1 MVYHAALS
9 SEDVVVVAAGT
20 DALILMI
27 YSYLTF
33 MVKRRWVLDTRMTN
47 ALTSKQFVRMLVNVY
62 RGIIDLFFHYDILRG
77 LNLKPPHKLSLCM
90 TISY

>member
-33 MVKRRWVLDTRMTN
+33 MVKRRWVFRYENDKCADIETICSYVGKCM
-47 ALTSKQFVRMLVNVY
+47 SW
-62 RGIIDLFFHYDILRG
+62 HY
-77 LNLKPPHKLSLCM
+77 
-90 TISY
+90 